1 MFSKPIFFISLNI
14 LFLLQKV
21 NLIFLSIT
29 FFIFFSHFLSKIVTM
44 LYSELTSILIVIIF
58 LRQIT
63 AAERDATI
71 ELFSVFNRA
80 GNKPS
85 RRLKN
90 YEEVS

>member
-63 AAERDATI
+63 AERDATI

>member
-1 MFSKPIFFISLNI
+1 M
-14 LFLLQKV
+14 LQKV

-63 AAERDATI
+63 ATAETETLRLNFSLYSI
-71 ELFSVFNRA
+71 ELETNLR
-80 GNKPS
+80 
-85 RRLKN
+85 
-90 YEEVS
+90 ED